1 MKAKY
6 VTPEQFAK
14 LSKGKKVKSY
24 PNPLVKEIA
33 DVTYKI
39 VTPDTVCK
47 ISRLTE
53 EQYIWWLGMS
63 KETYSRGLKEY
74 KSDSNAEVYEL
85 TVVGDWFPTDLI
97 AGTVSCNL
105 GYGVTRNAFSMN
117 TPLSDKTGYLQA
129 NGSIGSAS
137 CLFMGSK
144 VNEAIKILNKNHF
157 NFKMI

>member
-24 PNPLVKEIA
+24 PNLLVKVIG
-33 DVTYKI
+33 DVTYNI

-53 EQYIWWLGMS
+53 EQYTLWLGMS
-63 KETYSRGLKEY
+63 KETYKNGLSKY
-74 KSDSNAEVYEL
+74 KDDANSDVYKL
-85 TVVGDWFPTDLI
+85 TVEGGWFPTELV